1 MAPTS
6 AADPQLRQILA
17 GRGYLRLLLLAAL
30 LGVPV
35 AFVSFFFVSAQL
47 ALQDFMWEDWP
58 EDLGFDRPPWWWP
71 LPWLLLAGLILAPVV
86 TRMPGGGGH
95 VPAHGLGGPP
105 VGPKA
110 LPGVVVAALLT
121 LPLGVVLGPEAPL
134 MALGSGL
141 ALLAAQLT
149 RKPLDAMHG
158 AVIATA
164 GQTAAISTILGG
176 PLVAAVLII
185 EAAGLGGTG
194 MVVVLLPSLLASGAG
209 ALVFTGFGD
218 WTGLSTGDLAL
229 PTAPPR
235 FTPDAADFLWGIPAA
250 ALIAALIAAGMALGR
265 RTERW
270 IRPRTG
276 PRTVLCAVAVGVCV
290 AAYALLTGRNPAEA
304 ALSGQVTLGALAADP
319 HAWPVAALCALI
331 LFKGLAWGLSL
342 GGLRGG
348 PIFPSILVGA
358 AAGVVCSGLP
368 GLGTTPGM
376 ALGIAAAAAA
386 VTGLPLTSSVL
397 TVLLL
402 GQGAYHQTP
411 LVVFAAVVAS
421 VVTRLLRR
429 PKATAEG
436 SQPGAG
442 AAAGNGPA
450 SAHDSGSGSDP
461 GSVSGSGSA
470 SYPGSASGSAP
481 GSGAGSGSGSG
492 TPPESGPRAG
502 RDPAP

>member
-17 GRGYLRLLLLAAL
+17 GRGYRRLLLLAAL

-35 AFVSFFFVSAQL
+35 ALVSFFFVSAQL
-47 ALQDFMWEDWP
+47 ALQNLVWEDWP
-58 EDLGFDRPPWWWP
+58 EDLGFDRAPWWWP

-141 ALLAAQLT
+141 ALLAAQLS
-149 RKPLDAMHG
+149 RKPLDAMNG

-176 PLVAAVLII
+176 PLVAAVLVI

-250 ALIAALIAAGMALGR
+250 ALIAALVAAGMALGR
-265 RTERW
+265 RTEKW
-270 IRPRTG
+270 IRPQTG
-276 PRTVLCAVAVGVCV
+276 LRTVLCAVGVGVCLAV
-290 AAYALLTGRNPAEA
+290 YALVTGRDPAEA
-304 ALSGQVTLGALAADP
+304 ALSGQITLGTLAADP
-319 HAWPVAALCALI
+319 HAWPIAALCALI

-368 GLGTTPGM
+368 GLGTTPGL

-421 VVTRLLRR
+421 IVTRLLRR
-429 PKATAEG
+429 PQGPAEG
-436 SQPGAG
+436 AAPG
-442 AAAGNGPA
+442 AAAAAGDGPA
-450 SAHDSGSGSDP
+450 ADP
-461 GSVSGSGSA
+461 GSGSA
-470 SYPGSASGSAP
+470 AGARPGGGP
-481 GSGAGSGSGSG
+481 R
-492 TPPESGPRAG
+492 PESGPPGPG